1 MCPGKRLPI
10 LFAFLFPLLIFYL
23 HQPPIFPTAPCEP
36 LKPLSR
42 LQDLAEVWR
51 QSEQICGEIGA
62 SLRTLY
68 QVEQEEAGRLV
79 LPKPLLEGGLKYD
92 YTKIGAQLSSPH
104 AESAR
109 AVTGSTEKVSHWCP
123 KIWIF
128 GPTTANLAQN
138 WHFGPNISIFGP
150 FDLMPDQ
157 KTMRTSCLGGFL
169 LCWYNCQL
177 KKYHFPCQKM

>member
-10 LFAFLFPLLIFYL
+10 LFAFLLILLIFYL
-23 HQPPIFPTAPCEP
+23 PQPPIFPIAPCEP

-79 LPKPLLEGGLKYD
+79 LPKPLLEEELKYD
-92 YTKIGAQLSSPH
+92 YTKIGAHRPITLASFLLKTMEKVVLGEQLDTILKERPLYEDQHGFRSDM
-104 AESAR
+104 
-109 AVTGSTEKVSHWCP
+109 STE
-123 KIWIF
+123 
-128 GPTTANLAQN
+128 TALTAFVTPVEKAVQTNKFALISLLA
-138 WHFGPNISIFGP
+138 
-150 FDLMPDQ
+150 
-157 KTMRTSCLGGFL
+157 L
-169 LCWYNCQL
+169 LAKRYITFHL
-177 KKYHFPCQKM
+177 

>member
-10 LFAFLFPLLIFYL
+10 LFAFLLPLLIFYL
-23 HQPPIFPTAPCEP
+23 HQPPILPTAPCEP

-92 YTKIGAQLSSPH
+92 YTKIGSQLSSPH

-109 AVTGSTEKVSHWCP
+109 AVTGRRCPHSGEGEDFLTGQLNFFTETAVTPEQKVEKS
-123 KIWIF
+123 
-128 GPTTANLAQN
+128 
-138 WHFGPNISIFGP
+138 
-150 FDLMPDQ
+150 
-157 KTMRTSCLGGFL
+157 
-169 LCWYNCQL
+169 
-177 KKYHFPCQKM
+177 FPRWEFNRHAEG

>member
-10 LFAFLFPLLIFYL
+10 LFAFLLPLLIFYL
-23 HQPPIFPTAPCEP
+23 HQPPILPTARCEP

-92 YTKIGAQLSSPH
+92 YTKIGAQLSSLR

-109 AVTGSTEKVSHWCP
+109 AVTGRRWEQ
-123 KIWIF
+123 
-128 GPTTANLAQN
+128 GRL
-138 WHFGPNISIFGP
+138 
-150 FDLMPDQ
+150 FDRSAGVFYGNNCNSGKESQ
-157 KTMRTSCLGGFL
+157 KL
-169 LCWYNCQL
+169 
-177 KKYHFPCQKM
+177 FPRSEINRHGEG

>member
-10 LFAFLFPLLIFYL
+10 LFAFLLPLLIFYL
-23 HQPPIFPTAPCEP
+23 HQPPILPTAPCEP

-109 AVTGSTEKVSHWCP
+109 AVTGRRCPHSGEGEDFLTGQLIFFYENSCNSGTESRKINPKV
-123 KIWIF
+123 
-128 GPTTANLAQN
+128 GN
-138 WHFGPNISIFGP
+138 
-150 FDLMPDQ
+150 
-157 KTMRTSCLGGFL
+157 
-169 LCWYNCQL
+169 
-177 KKYHFPCQKM
+177 

>member
-23 HQPPIFPTAPCEP
+23 HQPPILPTAPCEP

-109 AVTGSTEKVSHWCP
+109 AVTGRRCPHSGEGEDFLMGQLNFFTKTAVTPERKVEKLIPRWEINRHA
-123 KIWIF
+123 K
-128 GPTTANLAQN
+128 G
-138 WHFGPNISIFGP
+138 
-150 FDLMPDQ
+150 
-157 KTMRTSCLGGFL
+157 
-169 LCWYNCQL
+169 
-177 KKYHFPCQKM
+177 

>member
-10 LFAFLFPLLIFYL
+10 LFAFLLILLIFYL
-23 HQPPIFPTAPCEP
+23 PQPPIFPIAPCEP

-79 LPKPLLEGGLKYD
+79 LPKPLLEEELKYD
-92 YTKIGAQLSSPH
+92 YTKIGAQLSSLR

-109 AVTGSTEKVSHWCP
+109 AVTTGVS
-123 KIWIF
+123 
-128 GPTTANLAQN
+128 GN
-138 WHFGPNISIFGP
+138 S
-150 FDLMPDQ
+150 
-157 KTMRTSCLGGFL
+157 L
-169 LCWYNCQL
+169 LPYKFVGNS
-177 KKYHFPCQKM
+177 HEFIR